1 MFDSYKKLFI
11 FYSMIKSIKLTAI
24 VICFFA
30 SFSTA
35 KGTCPHLLT
44 RSSMIVNFEG
54 RFVNEEKNRA
64 NLSVEWHHHNE
75 TLDTFF
81 VNLYD
86 GHTFT
91 FITAGSYRY
100 MLLGESKIKRQLGLH
115 HLKET
120 IGKTPLRLD
129 DLELLANGYFKC
141 PDSSKISSPNVFA
154 TSNSM
159 MWWSLVIDSLPK
171 PGKAVMHGAS
181 KSRYF
186 ALSEWK
192 TYSGEELP
200 SLVNVASSDYGGKIW
215 VSSAHS
221 YQTLEEAPKAPATK
235 PKILFPIPKLFGK
248 IAMEGERK
256 VPLILKLNKKLLGE

>member
-1 MFDSYKKLFI
+1 
-11 FYSMIKSIKLTAI
+11 MIKSIKLTAI
-24 VICFFA
+24 VICFLA
-30 SFSTA
+30 SFLAA
-35 KGTCPHLLT
+35 KNCPHLLT
-44 RSSMIVNFEG
+44 NSSIVVNIEG

-64 NLSVEWHHHNE
+64 SVSVEWRHHNE

-86 GHTFT
+86 GHSFT
-91 FITAGSYRY
+91 FITSGKYRY
-100 MLLGESKIKRQLGLH
+100 MLLGDSIKRQLGLH

-141 PDSSKISSPNVFA
+141 PDSTRSTSPNVFA

-181 KSRYF
+181 RSRYL
-186 ALSEWK
+186 ALSNWK
-192 TYSGEELP
+192 DYAGEELP
-200 SLVNVASSDYGGKIW
+200 SLVNVASSNYGGNIW
-215 VSSAHS
+215 IRSAYPSHA
-221 YQTLEEAPKAPATK
+221 LETDPLRQSIK
-235 PKILFPIPKLFGK
+235 PKILFPVPKLFGT

-256 VPLILKLNKKLLGE
+256 IPLILKLNKKLLSE